1 MKFRADSFLLSKNA
15 FLVIFLHF
23 YLIVMKNNDCKE
35 FIINLAG
42 IAKSSGKKTATNRN
56 DQMRKYNITSE
67 VYHKLVLSTLC
78 RSNRCFSFIS
88 LSHFVNDY

>member
-42 IAKSSGKKTATNRN
+42 IAKSYDWQERKKNHRN
-56 DQMRKYNITSE
+56 DQMRNINKTKC
-67 VYHKLVLSTLC
+67 YKP
-78 RSNRCFSFIS
+78 
-88 LSHFVNDY
+88 

>member
-35 FIINLAG
+35 FIINLARH
-42 IAKSSGKKTATNRN
+42 SKKIINKKNRN
-56 DQMRKYNITSE
+56 DQMRYMYEYTIIYTKLHCMSFRSE
-67 VYHKLVLSTLC
+67 
-78 RSNRCFSFIS
+78 FFP
-88 LSHFVNDY
+88 FVNDY

>member
-35 FIINLAG
+35 FIINLARDR
-42 IAKSSGKKTATNRN
+42 KKKTLKKHTHKMLTNR
-56 DQMRKYNITSE
+56 QEKKRKIETI
-67 VYHKLVLSTLC
+67 K
-78 RSNRCFSFIS
+78 
-88 LSHFVNDY
+88 

>member
-35 FIINLAG
+35 FIINLARD
-42 IAKSSGKKTATNRN
+42 SKKLAEEKKNIGS
-56 DQMRKYNITSE
+56 DQMRNIQYSD
-67 VYHKLVLSTLC
+67 VVVMYAP
-78 RSNRCFSFIS
+78 
-88 LSHFVNDY
+88 

>member
-1 MKFRADSFLLSKNA
+1 MYDDAGTYENIIARFLLFKNGEFHDIIKKTNYFRTNRSEIMKFRADSFLLSKNA

-42 IAKSSGKKTATNRN
+42 IAKS
-56 DQMRKYNITSE
+56 
-67 VYHKLVLSTLC
+67 
-78 RSNRCFSFIS
+78 
-88 LSHFVNDY
+88 

>member
-42 IAKSSGKKTATNRN
+42 DSKKLRKNRN
-56 DQMRKYNITSE
+56 DQMRNKI
-67 VYHKLVLSTLC
+67 
-78 RSNRCFSFIS
+78 
-88 LSHFVNDY
+88 